1 MLGQVHTIQDNNQDE
16 RLCKRIRLHY
26 DQEQGFVATAPES
39 ESDTESECSD
49 HKQQDAIGGQDPP
62 SPASKYDDITSSDV
76 DQAIGYQSQIQIQ
89 PDIDFEE
96 EFRHVFEDDEDDL
109 LLLHA
114 DNYFDL
120 EGALD
125 CDFDELERLATNVW
139 TGREKDQLYHCL
151 RQYPQW
157 NITKYEQIIRT
168 KTASEIEKY
177 LNLLRRGSLAVGMPV
192 EQEEACDDLSC
203 ESDGENQQSDEDE
216 LESRM
221 ETWKIRDD
229 IMGKR
234 SSIMPSDQEW
244 HYVGREYD
252 LAEERAAYLVSKQEE
267 WEAIKMER
275 LRNGLSVQF
284 ASNWR
289 QLVEHKEY
297 ERIKQDPHFIYKDHN
312 SYLVYSNQQYNQIA
326 PEDQYKFFRGWIYK
340 NIESDH
346 RHPEVT
352 YYAEKF
358 LGAQS
363 DDQVDSD
370 DDEEETLQQKPTRKV
385 VKKTA
390 KKSKKQSN
398 LKANK
403 KAAVI
408 SPYIDI
414 FYINNLKQLARF
426 VFINHPDAHILE
438 ESFIYMFMA
447 LIEDF
452 ITPMLHILSGQDL
465 EYLQMYS
472 DRHTTRHYSMTNLKR
487 RTQFTIDRQMIED
500 GLYALQLN
508 RKSCYCKSPVHTRLG
523 PLIQRWISKLAKPK
537 RPIEYSEGN
546 IEQFMDERT
555 DFRRYLQQHL
565 TVRSEEDIEEDDQ
578 STEQD

>member
-1 MLGQVHTIQDNNQDE
+1 MLGHVHTLQDNNLDE
-16 RLCKRIRLHY
+16 RLCKRIRLRY
-26 DQEQGFVATAPES
+26 DPDQGFAAKALELETDS
-39 ESDTESECSD
+39 GTESEGSD
-49 HKQQDAIGGQDPP
+49 DKQNDAIGGPNSS
-62 SPASKYDDITSSDV
+62 SPVSRYDDISSGDV
-76 DQAIGYQSQIQIQ
+76 DQSNEQQKQIQIQ
-89 PDIDFEE
+89 PDVDLEK
-96 EFRHVFEDDEDDL
+96 EFRQVFEDDEDDL
-109 LLLHA
+109 MLLHA

-139 TGREKDQLYHCL
+139 TDREKDQLYHCL
-151 RQYPQW
+151 RSYPRW
-157 NITKYEQIIRT
+157 NIAKYEQIIRT
-168 KTASEIEKY
+168 KTAREIEQY

-192 EQEEACDDLSC
+192 EQEEAWDNLSC
-203 ESDGENQQSDEDE
+203 QSDEDE
-216 LESRM
+216 LENTM
-221 ETWKIRDD
+221 EIWKIRDD

-234 SSIMPSDQEW
+234 SSIMPTDQEW

-275 LRNGLSVQF
+275 LRNGLSVQI

-289 QLVEHKEY
+289 QLVDHKEY
-297 ERIKQDPHFIYKDHN
+297 ERIKQDPHFMYKGHN

-340 NIESDH
+340 NIETDH

-363 DDQVDSD
+363 DDEVDSD
-370 DDEEETLQQKPTRKV
+370 DDEEKAALQQKPTKKV

-390 KKSKKQSN
+390 KKTKKQSN
-398 LKANK
+398 LKADK
-403 KAAVI
+403 KAAVA

-500 GLYALQLN
+500 GLYAWQLN

-546 IEQFMDERT
+546 IEQFMNERT
-555 DFRRYLQQHL
+555 EFRRYLQSHL
-565 TVRSEEDIEEDDQ
+565 TVRSEIDIEEDDQ
-578 STEQD
+578 NTEQH